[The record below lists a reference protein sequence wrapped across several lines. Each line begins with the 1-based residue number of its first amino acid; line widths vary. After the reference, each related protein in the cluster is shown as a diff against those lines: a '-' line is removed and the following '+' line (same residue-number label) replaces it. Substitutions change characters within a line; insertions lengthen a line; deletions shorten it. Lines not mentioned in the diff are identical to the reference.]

1 MNRSATLGQDPERG
15 SGTVLGLAL
24 LLVGILACGA
34 IALILS
40 AGHAATRAGTAA
52 DLAALAAAD
61 TARGLREGEPC
72 AVAVQIAGSNGAGVE
87 HCALQGGQV
96 VQVSVSLPVGFT
108 FAGLNVYQARA
119 TARAGPPPL
128 WN

>member
-1 MNRSATLGQDPERG
+1 M
-15 SGTVLGLAL
+15 AL

-40 AGHAATRAGTAA
+40 AGMRPPGWNCRRSSGARRGGYG
-52 DLAALAAAD
+52 
-61 TARGLREGEPC
+61 RGLREGEPC

-96 VQVSVSLPVGFT
+96 VKVSVSVPVGFT
-108 FAGLNVYQARA
+108 LQA
-119 TARAGPPPL
+119 
-128 WN
+128 